1 MRLQLLLSIF
11 SESEH
16 SHVFKLSSFSV
27 SLMSSIFYHWQDF
40 LSYQRLF
47 HLIFSIEVTHEHLR
61 SMISLRLSLF
71 SFYLTLYLIQLSCQL
86 CCDTYAWRLLTCQKA
101 SLCSEFQLKSMHDII
116 TLNWV
121 LSLVFD
127 CIIHEWVHLKFYKD

>member
-1 MRLQLLLSIF
+1 MLQSSFLIS

-16 SHVFKLSSFSV
+16 NHVFKLSSFSV
-27 SLMSSIFYHWQDF
+27 SSMSSILYHWQDS
-40 LSYQRLF
+40 LSCWCLF
-47 HLIFSIEVTHEHLR
+47 HLVFSIEVIHERLR
-61 SMISLRLSLF
+61 SMIQLKSSLF

-86 CCDTYAWRLLTCQKA
+86 CCDTYAWRLSTHQEA
-101 SLCSEFQLKSMHDII
+101 SSCSEFWLRSMHDII

-127 CIIHEWVHLKFYKD
+127 CIVCKWVHLEFYED